1 MEYIK
6 KREVKSMGNRAVI
19 TTKEKELGI
28 YCHWNGGPN
37 SVCAFLTYA
46 KAYGVRDPEYDPA
59 YFFARLSQIISN
71 FFGGTLSI
79 GVNVYNH
86 LDADNGDNGVYI
98 VSKGFDIVE
107 RLYNVP
113 DYVETVTATDLRG
126 FLYEINH
133 RMGNN
138 GLSDEDLHL
147 LDEVKF
153 VKVPG
158 LKIKGE

>member
-1 MEYIK
+1 M
-6 KREVKSMGNRAVI
+6 
-19 TTKEKELGI
+19 
-28 YCHWNGGPN
+28 
-37 SVCAFLTYA
+37 
-46 KAYGVRDPEYDPA
+46 
-59 YFFARLSQIISN
+59 
-71 FFGGTLSI
+71 
-79 GVNVYNH
+79 
-86 LDADNGDNGVYI
+86 
-98 VSKGFDIVE
+98 
-107 RLYNVP
+107 
-113 DYVETVTATDLRG
+113 ETVTATDLRG